1 MILDT
6 LKNVLANYPTTSLVV
21 AYSGGVDSQVLLHAL
36 TILKNKNLINH
47 SISACHI
54 NHGLSKNAEDWQIFA
69 KQQCDQYGIAYSTYA
84 VVVEKQPRQSLEAI
98 AREKRYQ
105 VLEKYS
111 DEQSLVLTGHHQDD
125 QVETFLLAL
134 KRGSGLKGL
143 SAMAVHSPFGDKQ
156 QAILRPFLSCSR
168 QEIVDYANENGLQW
182 VEDESNQDTQF
193 DRNFLRQVILPEFQ
207 QRWTSINQTIVRS
220 AQHCQDAQNILDEIA
235 EQDIARCAVEKNIL
249 EVEALTQ
256 LSVPRFN
263 QVIRYLLAQHNF
275 LMPSLAQLSQLHQQ
289 LFAEDDKSPEVKLG
303 EVWLRKYKKHLYLTK
318 TFQPLESWQYELDIT
333 DKSII
338 DEPIT
343 LPDEL
348 GQLIFSTNDALSIDD
363 TGQNITIP
371 KLCKR
376 LSISFTHIN
385 PICLPEYRQHS
396 RVLKKVLQ
404 ELNIPP
410 WQRKRLPFL
419 YLDGELAAVIGKFT
433 CKPFLINK
441 SSSVGRK
448 INVHWLG
455 QA

>member
-36 TILKNKNLINH
+36 TTLKNNKLINH
-47 SISACHI
+47 SISACHV
-54 NHGLSKNAEDWQIFA
+54 NHGLSKNAKDWQDFA
-69 KQQCDQYGIAYSTYA
+69 EQQCDKFNIAFNVHA
-84 VVVEKQPRQSLEAI
+84 VVIDKKPRQSLEAI

-105 VLEKYS
+105 VLEEIS
-111 DEQSLVLTGHHQDD
+111 DVQAMVLTGHHQDD

-143 SAMAVHSPFGDKQ
+143 SAMTEYSAFGTKQ
-156 QAILRPFLSCSR
+156 QAILRPFLTCTR
-168 QEIVDYANENGLQW
+168 QEIVDYAIENDLQW
-182 VEDESNQDTQF
+182 VEDESNQDTQY
-193 DRNFLRQVILPEFQ
+193 DRNFLRQVILPKFQ

-235 EQDIARCAVEKNIL
+235 EQDFANCAVDKNIL
-249 EVEALTQ
+249 KVEALTK

-263 QVIRYLLAQHNF
+263 QVMRYLLAQHHY
-275 LMPSLAQLSQLHQQ
+275 LMPSLAQLNQLHQQ

-318 TFQPLESWQYELDIT
+318 TFQPLDSWQYQLNIA
-333 DKSII
+333 DKNAI
-338 DEPIT
+338 DETID
-343 LPDEL
+343 LPDGL
-348 GQLIFSTNDALSIDD
+348 GQLTFSANDGLDLVEK
-363 TGQNITIP
+363 GQSLAIP

-376 LSISFTHIN
+376 LSISFIHTN
-385 PICLPEYRQHS
+385 PACLPEYRQHS

-419 YLDGELAAVIGKFT
+419 YVDGELAAVIGKFT
-433 CKPFLINK
+433 CKPFLINE
-441 SSSVGRK
+441 SSSEVRK
-448 INVHWLG
+448 FNVNWLE